1 MLRKRA
7 VAVALAALLSPIA
20 FGLGLGTVKTSSALN
35 EPFDARIE
43 IVGATLQDFDALT
56 VKLADTGQF
65 DRAGVARDAVLLN
78 LRFEVVSAEA
88 GADYVRITTKDP
100 VREPFLNF
108 LLELD
113 WANGRMV
120 REYTVLLDPPLYD
133 RNRQKPLVT
142 VPTLAPQRPS
152 AQAPLPQAPFPAPA
166 PSIPAQS
173 STQAATS
180 AAPSIDGTI
189 GAVQANDTAWGIALA
204 HRPDR
209 SISVQQ
215 MMLALLRANPA
226 AFINE
231 NVNQLRRGAILRM
244 PSPEEM
250 DSLAQRD
257 AVGEIQRQHQ
267 RWQEDRQGAA
277 NAAVDAPIGAPDTTP
292 STETESV
299 MGGDKPPADD
309 ARLELAAPEDG
320 EVAKIPGGSLDE
332 ALAKEDLD
340 ARAHENTDLQ
350 AKLAEA
356 DQIIDL
362 LQRQVQIKDEE
373 LAALQARLGATS
385 EQPALGG
392 SAAGAEDAPIS
403 PSQTAAEKPVVAPQP
418 PVESE
423 VETSEVIPVMPPT
436 ESVAATPPIAE
447 QTPPET
453 AEAAPPPPAAGA
465 TIPQD
470 PSTQVTG
477 WQATLNNLVP
487 AHVRAAVPGGA
498 LTVLGIAATLVLL
511 LLIGIS
517 RALAGRR
524 ENAIVSTK
532 TAAALAT
539 VAPSVAAPTVAADM
553 LATREDLTQFEGP
566 KADSEQFLRTMES
579 SAEQLRAAPEED
591 PLEEVNVYLAYE
603 RFDQAE
609 ELVTKVI
616 AKYPYEYKYRL
627 RLLEIYYSANNKQA
641 YEEAARELHA
651 AVGDANPLWESA
663 LAMWSEMSP
672 ERALFAPGADIEVGS
687 SSDSGTA
694 SAFVDITGD
703 DTVGGSTMS
712 MPAGGDDV
720 LSSTQV
726 GLSNDYVGTSTLDFD
741 LGDGLPAETRPSPV
755 LDLDITAGE
764 QELDAG
770 FIDLTATTENV
781 ALDQM
786 LDLTAGMEPGDG
798 GPDHEVFDIAG
809 EESLH
814 ATSAADSLDL
824 LDVTKTGLV
833 ALDSGEAP
841 LDVTSPRSAAQP
853 DRAEAATINAVADD
867 MSLEFDISDT
877 VAPPA
882 VGANVAQAATELDDL
897 GLDFNIEGLAGEAPV
912 AQNDAGL
919 DHFDLTLDS
928 DLESAMSEAAGADL
942 ELSLQDGMALDFD
955 LGEPTSALPSVDSE
969 VEFDLALQDTTDF
982 ENLLIDDTLELPKS
996 NATRSGMRS
1005 VDAPSESLEDLTR
1018 SMEASIAGLDLDDGD
1033 GDNILDLALE
1043 PGGSDGLD
1051 LDFGLDDIGELDEL
1065 DTLALDP
1072 AALRRAAGATDKTVA
1087 LGHDQDNEYQIALNE
1102 TDTKLNLAK
1111 AYIELGDGEG
1121 ARAILNEVVANGAQE
1136 QQDEA
1141 RKLLAQL
1148 S

>member
-7 VAVALAALLSPIA
+7 VAAALAALLSPIA
-20 FGLGLGTVKTSSALN
+20 LGLGLGTVKTRSALN

-65 DRAGVARDAVLLN
+65 NRAGVARDAVLLN

-133 RNRQKPLVT
+133 RNRQKPLMT
-142 VPTLAPQRPS
+142 VPTPAPS
-152 AQAPLPQAPFPAPA
+152 VASVQAPPLQAPSPAPA
-166 PSIPAQS
+166 PASNTAPAIPAQA
-173 STQAATS
+173 STP
-180 AAPSIDGTI
+180 AAPPSDGTI

-244 PSPEEM
+244 PSHEEM
-250 DSLAQRD
+250 DSLGPRD
-257 AVGEIQRQHQ
+257 AVDEFQRQHQ
-267 RWQEDRQGAA
+267 RWQEYRQGTASAA
-277 NAAVDAPIGAPDTTP
+277 LDAPIGAPDTTP
-292 STETESV
+292 SADAESV
-299 MGGDKPPADD
+299 MGGDQPPADD
-309 ARLELAAPEDG
+309 ARLELAAPADG
-320 EVAKIPGGSLDE
+320 DMAKTPEGAAGGSLDE
-332 ALAKEDLD
+332 TLAKEDLD
-340 ARAHENTDLQ
+340 VRAHESTDLQ

-385 EQPALGG
+385 EQPAQGAP
-392 SAAGAEDAPIS
+392 AAGAEVTPTA
-403 PSQTAAEKPVVAPQP
+403 PSQTAAEEPVVAPQP

-423 VETSEVIPVMPPT
+423 VETSEVVPVMPPT
-436 ESVAATPPIAE
+436 ESDADTS
-447 QTPPET
+447 PPET
-453 AEAAPPPPAAGA
+453 AEPLPAPPAAGA
-465 TIPQD
+465 TIPQE
-470 PSTQVTG
+470 PSTQATG
-477 WQATLNNLVP
+477 LQATLNNFVP
-487 AHVRAAVPGGA
+487 AHWRAAVPGGA
-498 LTVLGIAATLVLL
+498 LTVLGIASTLVLL

-532 TAAALAT
+532 TAAALAA
-539 VAPSVAAPTVAADM
+539 VAPSIAAPTVAPDM
-553 LATREDLTQFEGP
+553 LATREDLTRFEGP

-591 PLEEVNVYLAYE
+591 LLEEVNVYLAYE

-616 AKYPYEYKYRL
+616 AQYPYEYKYRL

-641 YEEAARELHA
+641 YEDAARELHA
-651 AVGDANPLWESA
+651 AVGDGDPLWESA

-687 SSDSGTA
+687 SSDSDTA

-703 DTVGGSTMS
+703 DTTGGSTVS
-712 MPAGGDDV
+712 MPAGGDNM

-726 GLSNDYVGTSTLDFD
+726 GLTNDYVGTTTLDFD
-741 LGDGLPAETRPSPV
+741 LGDGLAGETLPPA
-755 LDLDITAGE
+755 LDLDVSE
-764 QELDAG
+764 QDRMDAD

-786 LDLTAGMEPGDG
+786 LDLTAGMAPSDG

-809 EESLH
+809 DDFLQANSLEP
-814 ATSAADSLDL
+814 

-833 ALDSGEAP
+833 ALDAGQTP
-841 LDVTSPRSAAQP
+841 LDATSPRSTAQP

-867 MSLEFDISDT
+867 LSLGFDISDT
-877 VAPPA
+877 VAPA
-882 VGANVAQAATELDDL
+882 AHANLAQAATELDDDL

-912 AQNDAGL
+912 AQRDAGL

-942 ELSLQDGMALDFD
+942 ELSLPDGMALDFD
-955 LGEPTSALPSVDSE
+955 LGEPTSALPAIDSE

-982 ENLLIDDTLELPKS
+982 ENLLIDDTLELPRS
-996 NATRSGMRS
+996 NAARSGMRQ

-1043 PGGSDGLD
+1043 PGGSDSID

-1072 AALRRAAGATDKTVA
+1072 EALRRAAGATDKAVA
-1087 LGHDQDNEYQIALNE
+1087 LGDDQDNEYQIALDE

-1121 ARAILNEVVANGAQE
+1121 ARTILNEVIANGAQE

-1141 RKLLAQL
+1141 RRLLAQL

>member
-7 VAVALAALLSPIA
+7 VAAALAALLSPIA
-20 FGLGLGTVKTSSALN
+20 LGLGLGTVKTRSALN

-65 DRAGVARDAVLLN
+65 NRAGIARDTVLLN

-133 RNRQKPLVT
+133 RNRQKPLMT
-142 VPTLAPQRPS
+142 VPTPAPSRPS
-152 AQAPLPQAPFPAPA
+152 VQAPPLQAPFPAPA
-166 PSIPAQS
+166 PAINTAPAIQAQA
-173 STQAATS
+173 STP
-180 AAPSIDGTI
+180 AAPPIDGTI

-244 PSPEEM
+244 PSHEEM
-250 DSLAQRD
+250 DSLEPRD
-257 AVGEIQRQHQ
+257 AVDEFQRQHQ
-267 RWQEDRQGAA
+267 RWQEYRQGTASAA
-277 NAAVDAPIGAPDTTP
+277 PDAPIGAPDTTP
-292 STETESV
+292 SAEIESV
-299 MGGDKPPADD
+299 LGGDKPPADD
-309 ARLELAAPEDG
+309 ARLELAAPADG
-320 EVAKIPGGSLDE
+320 EVAKTPGGVAGGSLDE
-332 ALAKEDLD
+332 TLAKEDLD
-340 ARAHENTDLQ
+340 ARAHESTDLQ

-385 EQPALGG
+385 EQPAQGAP
-392 SAAGAEDAPIS
+392 AADAEVTPTS
-403 PSQTAAEKPVVAPQP
+403 PSQTAAEKPVVAPPP
-418 PVESE
+418 PVKSE
-423 VETSEVIPVMPPT
+423 VETLEVVPVMPPT
-436 ESVAATPPIAE
+436 ESAAATS
-447 QTPPET
+447 PPET
-453 AEAAPPPPAAGA
+453 AEPVPPPPAADA
-465 TIPQD
+465 IIPQD
-470 PSTQVTG
+470 PSTQATG
-477 WQATLNNLVP
+477 LQATLNNLVP
-487 AHVRAAVPGGA
+487 AHWRAAVPGGA
-498 LTVLGIAATLVLL
+498 LTVLGIASTLALL
-511 LLIGIS
+511 LLIAIS

-532 TAAALAT
+532 TAAALVV
-539 VAPSVAAPTVAADM
+539 VAPSIAAPTVAPDM

-641 YEEAARELHA
+641 YEDAARELHA
-651 AVGDANPLWESA
+651 AVGDGDPLWESA

-687 SSDSGTA
+687 SSDSDTA

-703 DTVGGSTMS
+703 DTIGGSTVS
-712 MPAGGDDV
+712 MPAGGDNM

-726 GLSNDYVGTSTLDFD
+726 GLTNDYVGTTTLDFD
-741 LGDGLPAETRPSPV
+741 LGDGLAGETLPPA
-755 LDLDITAGE
+755 LDLDVSASE
-764 QELDAG
+764 QDRMDAD

-781 ALDQM
+781 VLDQM
-786 LDLTAGMEPGDG
+786 LDLTAGD
-798 GPDHEVFDIAG
+798 DFLQAN
-809 EESLH
+809 
-814 ATSAADSLDL
+814 SLDL

-833 ALDSGEAP
+833 ALEAGQTP
-841 LDVTSPRSAAQP
+841 LDATSPRSTAQP
-853 DRAEAATINAVADD
+853 DRAEAATINAIADD
-867 MSLEFDISDT
+867 LSLGFDISDT

-882 VGANVAQAATELDDL
+882 AHANVAQAATELDDDL

-912 AQNDAGL
+912 AQRDAGL

-942 ELSLQDGMALDFD
+942 ELSLPDGMALDFD
-955 LGEPTSALPSVDSE
+955 LGEPTSALPAMDSE
-969 VEFDLALQDTTDF
+969 IEFDLALQDTTDF
-982 ENLLIDDTLELPKS
+982 ENLLIDDTLELPSS
-996 NATRSGMRS
+996 NAARSGMRQ

-1043 PGGSDGLD
+1043 PAGSDGID

-1072 AALRRAAGATDKTVA
+1072 EALRRAAGATDKTVA
-1087 LGHDQDNEYQIALNE
+1087 LGNDQDNEYQIALDE

-1121 ARAILNEVVANGAQE
+1121 ARAILNEVIANGAQE

-1141 RKLLAQL
+1141 RRLLAQL

>member
-20 FGLGLGTVKTSSALN
+20 FGLGLGTVKTRSALN

-65 DRAGVARDAVLLN
+65 NRAGVARDAVLLN

-133 RNRQKPLVT
+133 RNRQKPLMT
-142 VPTLAPQRPS
+142 VPTPAPSLAS
-152 AQAPLPQAPFPAPA
+152 VQAPPLQAPFPAPA
-166 PSIPAQS
+166 PAINTAPAIPAQA
-173 STQAATS
+173 STP
-180 AAPSIDGTI
+180 AAPPIDGTI

-250 DSLAQRD
+250 DSLGPRD
-257 AVGEIQRQHQ
+257 AVDEFQRQHQ
-267 RWQEDRQGAA
+267 RWQEYRQGTASPSL
-277 NAAVDAPIGAPDTTP
+277 DAPIGAPDTTP
-292 STETESV
+292 SAEAESA
-299 MGGDKPPADD
+299 MGGDKPPADS
-309 ARLELAAPEDG
+309 ARL
-320 EVAKIPGGSLDE
+320 
-332 ALAKEDLD
+332 
-340 ARAHENTDLQ
+340 
-350 AKLAEA
+350 
-356 DQIIDL
+356 
-362 LQRQVQIKDEE
+362 E

-385 EQPALGG
+385 EQPAQGAP
-392 SAAGAEDAPIS
+392 AAGAEAAPTT
-403 PSQTAAEKPVVAPQP
+403 PSQTAAEEPVVAPQP
-418 PVESE
+418 PVKSE
-423 VETSEVIPVMPPT
+423 VETSEVVPVMPPT
-436 ESVAATPPIAE
+436 ESDADTSPTAE
-447 QTPPET
+447 RTPPET
-453 AEAAPPPPAAGA
+453 AEPLPPPSAAGA

-470 PSTQVTG
+470 PSTQATG
-477 WQATLNNLVP
+477 LQATLNNFVP
-487 AHVRAAVPGGA
+487 AHWRAAVPGGA

-539 VAPSVAAPTVAADM
+539 VAPSIAAPAVAPDM
-553 LATREDLTQFEGP
+553 LATREDLTQFDGP

-641 YEEAARELHA
+641 YEDAARELHA
-651 AVGDANPLWESA
+651 AVGDGDPLWESA

-687 SSDSGTA
+687 SSDSDTA

-703 DTVGGSTMS
+703 DTIGGSTMS
-712 MPAGGDDV
+712 MPAGGDNM

-726 GLSNDYVGTSTLDFD
+726 GLTNDYVGTTTLDFD
-741 LGDGLPAETRPSPV
+741 LGDGLAGETLPPPA
-755 LDLDITAGE
+755 LDLDISASE
-764 QELDAG
+764 QDRIDAD

-786 LDLTAGMEPGDG
+786 LDLTAGMTPSDG

-809 EESLH
+809 DDFLQ
-814 ATSAADSLDL
+814 ANSLDL

-833 ALDSGEAP
+833 ALDAGQTP
-841 LDVTSPRSAAQP
+841 LDVTSPRSTAQP

-867 MSLEFDISDT
+867 LSLGFDISDT

-882 VGANVAQAATELDDL
+882 AHANVAQAATELDDDL

-912 AQNDAGL
+912 AQRDAGL
-919 DHFDLTLDS
+919 DDFDLTLDS

-942 ELSLQDGMALDFD
+942 ELSLPDGMALDFD
-955 LGEPTSALPSVDSE
+955 LGEPTSALPAIDSE

-982 ENLLIDDTLELPKS
+982 ENLLIDDTLELPRS
-996 NATRSGMRS
+996 NAARSGMRQ

-1043 PGGSDGLD
+1043 PGGSDSID

-1072 AALRRAAGATDKTVA
+1072 EALRRAAGATDKAVA
-1087 LGHDQDNEYQIALNE
+1087 LGDDQDNEYQIALDE

-1121 ARAILNEVVANGAQE
+1121 ARTILNEVIANGAQE

-1141 RKLLAQL
+1141 RRLLAQL